1 MSDAH
6 EPYELSPEDVG
17 QMLGVHADTVKRWV
31 KAGKLPGVK
40 LPGGWWRFR
49 RSEVTAY
56 IDSLRVDPTTEGA
69 A

>member
-1 MSDAH
+1 MEH
-6 EPYELSPEDVG
+6 EPYDLTPTEVGELI
-17 QMLGVHADTVKRWV
+17 GVHTDTVKRWA

-49 RSEVTAY
+49 RAEIVAY
-56 IDSLRVDPTTEGA
+56 VEALRNDTGEGA